1 MLKNYSKYLYACLST
16 LFLTSLVYG
25 QNVGIGTANPNTKL
39 HIEANGASDG
49 IRIDNVASNGDPV
62 LVYSV
67 NGTNRIS
74 MGVDDS
80 DADKFKIGTTSI
92 TTSTRMTIMTNG
104 YVGFGTTSPAHH
116 MQLIQNRAADYVASF
131 QNTNATGAGVQG
143 FVTGS
148 HNAVGGISENVSG
161 LGVYGVHIPT
171 TGAGV
176 GVWGTS
182 NSSDANGIQGS
193 IPTTGSWRGYGG
205 LFIGGLGYSNGL
217 YNLSDERMK
226 GEVRDLDNA
235 LDRLMQIRGVSYK
248 YNSAEYNALLPAD
261 DRTYLGLIAQEIAQ
275 IFPEATAQKYLPG
288 TGVQSAEQS
297 ADMENLQ
304 REVVTVVDYTA
315 LIPVLIESIK
325 EQQAEIEQLKAR
337 ISELEH

>member
-1 MLKNYSKYLYACLST
+1 MFKNYPKYFCACLST
-16 LFLTSLVYG
+16 LLLTSLVSG

-39 HIEANGASDG
+39 HVEANGAADG

-62 LVYSV
+62 VVFSV
-67 NGTNRIS
+67 NGTSRIS
-74 MGVDDS
+74 MGIDDS
-80 DADKFKIGTTSI
+80 DADKFKIGTTAI

-104 YVGFGTTSPAHH
+104 YVGFGTTTPAHH
-116 MQLIQNRAADYVASF
+116 LQLVQNRAADYVASF
-131 QNTNATGAGVQG
+131 HNTNATGAGVQG
-143 FVTGS
+143 FVSGS

-161 LGVYGVHIPT
+161 LGIYGVHIPA

-205 LFIGGLGYSNGL
+205 LFIGGLGYANGL

-226 GEVRDLDNA
+226 GDIQPLDHA
-235 LDRLMQIRGVSYK
+235 LDRLMKIRGVSYK

-261 DRTYLGLIAQEIAQ
+261 DRTYLGLIAQEIAA
-275 IFPEATAQKYLPG
+275 IFPEATAEKYLPG
-288 TGVQSAEQS
+288 TGGKTAATT
-297 ADMENLQ
+297 ADMENVQ